1 MKIKSIFVKDIWIYT
16 NVKPKRMEPLQ
27 QEGIISSELYFSKR
41 LKIST
46 DITKA
51 LESKI
56 VSKVRLV
63 ELLPKARILLLMKLT
78 RNQKFEPAK
87 NTVENVVQI
96 GPKKRPT

>member
-1 MKIKSIFVKDIWIYT
+1 MTDPVHTVKLTVVKIFVAFSE
-16 NVKPKRMEPLQ
+16 NVN
-27 QEGIISSELYFSKR
+27 FKR

-46 DITKA
+46 DLSKA

>member
-1 MKIKSIFVKDIWIYT
+1 MLCYVIHNILILTLIWKVWIK
-16 NVKPKRMEPLQ
+16 P
-27 QEGIISSELYFSKR
+27 QERSSKR

-46 DITKA
+46 DISNA
-51 LESKI
+51 LESKM